1 MKMLQMG
8 FVFLLQIPRRGCLGC
23 QSCLSYYM
31 LVKLAT
37 SNKQATKF
45 QNKPQKD
52 GDVKSELPYFYTK
65 SGSCLRY
72 SRWLIEKIWTRIMLL
87 VTFTKNTSDHL
98 KILQLLYPTQQRQI
112 KGVMPVQTN
121 KRKLETRMLFLLISL
136 LSKLRSR
143 MRNQK
148 LLKEFG
154 RIIDK

>member
-1 MKMLQMG
+1 M
-8 FVFLLQIPRRGCLGC
+8 
-23 QSCLSYYM
+23 
-31 LVKLAT
+31 
-37 SNKQATKF
+37 N
-45 QNKPQKD
+45 N
-52 GDVKSELPYFYTK
+52 ELHHYARSG

-136 LSKLRSR
+136 LGSR
-143 MRNQK
+143 A
-148 LLKEFG
+148 G
-154 RIIDK
+154 T